1 MDLEDPVHRIIY
13 DKNLPYEPC
22 KIFTTLP
29 IVLPKQ
35 SELKTV
41 PPKVAKRELLKGYN
55 AENVHNSLFWSIMS
69 IYAVYGCKLP
79 DSVNDLRK
87 LAMNEIKKGILGI
100 KLKDQSFNN
109 HHGNYRTFLQDF
121 ESGVHT

>member
-1 MDLEDPVHRIIY
+1 M
-13 DKNLPYEPC
+13 
-22 KIFTTLP
+22 P

-69 IYAVYGCKLP
+69 IYAIYGCKLP

-100 KLKDQSFNN
+100 KLKDQSFTIITMAIIEHFYKTLNLECI
-109 HHGNYRTFLQDF
+109 HR
-121 ESGVHT
+121 